1 MSMPRHGVK
10 APRARKHSQWLA
22 WMAQVAAAR
31 AQARYEPL
39 PAATLS
45 TSLDF
50 VGRATSFLDAVQS
63 FRLQTLTADALRN
76 RAPVR
81 ARRA

>member
-1 MSMPRHGVK
+1 MSKPRHGVK
-10 APRARKHSQWLA
+10 ARRARKHSEWLA

-31 AQARYEPL
+31 AQAPYEPL
-39 PAATLS
+39 PAGTLS

-50 VGRATSFLDAVQS
+50 VGRATSFLDALQS

-76 RAPVR
+76 RAPAR
-81 ARRA
+81 APRA